1 MPRARSGMRALLAAC
16 AMALGGCSVAPFE
29 YRAQT
34 DIPEGPGMLTGAAGA
49 FSLRPA
55 ETLPPRDSDEYREF
69 QEWREWKRQ
78 QEAKGSTP

>member
-1 MPRARSGMRALLAAC
+1 MRALAAALAVI
-16 AMALGGCSVAPFE
+16 LGGCATAPFE

-34 DIPEGPGMLTGAAGA
+34 DIPEGPGMLSGAAGA

-55 ETLPPRDSDEYREF
+55 ESLPPRGSDEYREF

-78 QEAKGSTP
+78 QREKKN

>member
-1 MPRARSGMRALLAAC
+1 MRALLAA
-16 AMALGGCSVAPFE
+16 AGAAILGGCAAAPFE

-55 ETLPPRDSDEYREF
+55 ESLPPRDSDEYREF

-78 QEAKGSTP
+78 QRERKN

>member
-1 MPRARSGMRALLAAC
+1 MRALLAA
-16 AMALGGCSVAPFE
+16 AWVVVLGGCADVPFAHPFE

-55 ETLPPRDSDEYREF
+55 ESLPPRDSDEYREF

-78 QEAKGSTP
+78 QRERKN

>member
-1 MPRARSGMRALLAAC
+1 MRALLAA
-16 AMALGGCSVAPFE
+16 AGAVIIGGCAAAPFE

-55 ETLPPRDSDEYREF
+55 ESLPPRA
-69 QEWREWKRQ
+69 RQ
-78 QEAKGSTP
+78 VASPVSRARSHLRVAKQGRRQ

>member
-1 MPRARSGMRALLAAC
+1 MRALLAA
-16 AMALGGCSVAPFE
+16 AAAVILGGCAAAPFE

-55 ETLPPRDSDEYREF
+55 ESLPPRDSDEYREF
-69 QEWREWKRQ
+69 QEWREWKHRQ
-78 QEAKGSTP
+78 KEKGSAP

>member
-1 MPRARSGMRALLAAC
+1 MRALLAA
-16 AMALGGCSVAPFE
+16 AAAAILGGCAAAPFE

-49 FSLRPA
+49 FALRPA
-55 ETLPPRDSDEYREF
+55 ESLPPRDSDEYREF

-78 QEAKGSTP
+78 QRERKN

>member
-1 MPRARSGMRALLAAC
+1 MRALLAA
-16 AMALGGCSVAPFE
+16 AGAVIIGGCAAAPFE

-55 ETLPPRDSDEYREF
+55 ESLPPRDSDEYREF

-78 QEAKGSTP
+78 QRERKN

>member
-1 MPRARSGMRALLAAC
+1 MRAALIAAGLAALGAC
-16 AMALGGCSVAPFE
+16 AAEPFA

-34 DIPEGPGMLTGAAGA
+34 EIPEGPGMLTGAAGA

-55 ETLPPRDSDEYREF
+55 EALPPRDSDEYREF

-78 QEAKGSTP
+78 QREKKN

>member
-1 MPRARSGMRALLAAC
+1 MRWLLAAAWVAVLSGC
-16 AMALGGCSVAPFE
+16 AVAPFE
-29 YRAQT
+29 YRPQT

-55 ETLPPRDSDEYREF
+55 EGLPPRDSDEYREF

-78 QEAKGSTP
+78 QREKKN

>member
-1 MPRARSGMRALLAAC
+1 MRALLAA
-16 AMALGGCSVAPFE
+16 AGAVIIGGCAAAPFQ

-55 ETLPPRDSDEYREF
+55 ESLPPRDSDEYREF

-78 QEAKGSTP
+78 QRERKN

>member
-1 MPRARSGMRALLAAC
+1 MRALLAA
-16 AMALGGCSVAPFE
+16 AWVVVLGGCTAAPFE

-55 ETLPPRDSDEYREF
+55 ESLPPRDSDEYREF

-78 QEAKGSTP
+78 QRQKKN

>member
-1 MPRARSGMRALLAAC
+1 MRALLAAAAAAILAGC
-16 AMALGGCSVAPFE
+16 AAAPFE

-55 ETLPPRDSDEYREF
+55 ESLPPRDSDEYREF
-69 QEWREWKRQ
+69 QEWREWKRRQ
-78 QEAKGSTP
+78 KEKGSVP